1 MAQHFL
7 AGVGR
12 ALIFKGNNLI
22 GVAKTLTEST
32 FNFSIT
38 GEEIRGGQGNA
49 LWGKYFHDSNLGVT
63 LTDAMFNLEYIAA
76 SLGVD
81 ISMGGLSVAE
91 ETQQT
96 GEAGGT
102 VTLDNTPVPFDG
114 TLIGWYK
121 LPTQGDDEW
130 SIASI
135 SGNVMTIPSA
145 QNNATYCVKYYYQNS
160 NAKSITINTQ
170 YVPSE
175 LHVTIINDL
184 FSGDVNNLSSAT
196 RYGRL
201 ITDIPRLQMDGNQDL
216 SLTATSAATVSL
228 TGSALAVNTTDS
240 CEENPYYGTMTEE
253 VFGSVWQN
261 DVIALAVEN
270 SEISI
275 PTEGTATL
283 VVRAVYGGSIASQR
297 QDNSNF
303 TFAVE
308 DSPAATATNVQVGT
322 NTGIVTAGAT
332 QGTAVISVTLTDY
345 EEPTEYFWNT
355 EATGG
360 IEVGQYLDYAWS
372 GYMDPNEELQIVD
385 PYIDAEMAVQNGI
398 TLHDRKAIAGLPR
411 ERFGSVAMPW
421 YPLTGPIM
429 NDMSMS
435 SFVNVGMWGMVF
447 PERSKVVVY
456 SDLITSIQGADWE
469 GAMKMVPDLF
479 WGIAFGEGA
488 FEGTY
493 YYQTDLLNTY
503 NGGIPFQY
511 NHLVKDW

>member
-130 SIASI
+130 SVASI
-135 SGNVMTIPSA
+135 VGNVMTIPSA

-201 ITDIPRLQMDGNQDL
+201 ITDIPRLQMDG
-216 SLTATSAATVSL
+216 
-228 TGSALAVNTTDS
+228 
-240 CEENPYYGTMTEE
+240 E
-253 VFGSVWQN
+253 VFK
-261 DVIALAVEN
+261 
-270 SEISI
+270 
-275 PTEGTATL
+275 L
-283 VVRAVYGGSIASQR
+283 VA
-297 QDNSNF
+297 
-303 TFAVE
+303 
-308 DSPAATATNVQVGT
+308 
-322 NTGIVTAGAT
+322 
-332 QGTAVISVTLTDY
+332 
-345 EEPTEYFWNT
+345 
-355 EATGG
+355 
-360 IEVGQYLDYAWS
+360 
-372 GYMDPNEELQIVD
+372 
-385 PYIDAEMAVQNGI
+385 
-398 TLHDRKAIAGLPR
+398 
-411 ERFGSVAMPW
+411 
-421 YPLTGPIM
+421 
-429 NDMSMS
+429 
-435 SFVNVGMWGMVF
+435 
-447 PERSKVVVY
+447 
-456 SDLITSIQGADWE
+456 
-469 GAMKMVPDLF
+469 
-479 WGIAFGEGA
+479 
-488 FEGTY
+488 
-493 YYQTDLLNTY
+493 
-503 NGGIPFQY
+503 
-511 NHLVKDW
+511 